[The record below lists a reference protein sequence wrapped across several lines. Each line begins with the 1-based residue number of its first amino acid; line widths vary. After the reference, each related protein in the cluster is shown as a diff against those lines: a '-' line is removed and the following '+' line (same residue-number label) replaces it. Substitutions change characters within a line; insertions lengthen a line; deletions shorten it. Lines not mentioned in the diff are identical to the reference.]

1 MFTVFKNAWKLPE
14 LRKKILYTLLM
25 LLLYRLCCYIPTPG
39 IDPTI
44 ITTGISDA
52 NENIWGLMNII
63 TGGALQGYTFMAM
76 GISPYINASI
86 IIQLLQ
92 VVIPALERLS
102 HEENGREKINKIVRY
117 TSFGL
122 AFLQAVGICYAFDSQ
137 MRAGGD
143 SLLVEGINPILAYV
157 LIGLTLTAGTA
168 VAIWIGDRISEKGLG
183 NGISMLI
190 FVGIIARFPVTVENY
205 FSTAAQNSAAGN
217 NALWWILPI
226 VLIAIVALIVVVIFV
241 ELGER
246 RINIQYAKR
255 VSGRKVYGGQ
265 STYMPIKPN
274 SCGVLPLIF
283 SMSLLMFPSIL
294 TGMFWSGSKFEQFY
308 SKWLGQGTWGYMIVS
323 FLLTIGFAFFYSAIS
338 FNAAETSKNLQK
350 YGGFIQGI
358 RPGKPTTDY
367 LNKVSKRLV
376 LFSGLYLGV
385 ISTIPMLASALLPYF
400 SNFDASTVLGL
411 ALTFS
416 STGLLIIVSVSIEI
430 TKQLESQMVM
440 RHYKGFLD

>member
-1 MFTVFKNAWKLPE
+1 MFSVFKNAWKLPE

-25 LLLYRLCCYIPTPG
+25 LLVYRLCCFIPTPG
-39 IDPTI
+39 INPALQI
-44 ITTGISDA
+44 DA
-52 NENIWGLMNII
+52 ANDNIWGLMNII
-63 TGGALQGYTFMAM
+63 TGGSLQGYHFMAM

-92 VVIPALERLS
+92 VVIPALERLGR
-102 HEENGREKINKIVRY
+102 EEDGREKINKIVRY

-122 AFLQAVGICYAFDSQ
+122 AFLQAVGICYAFSSSNDMFVS
-137 MRAGGD
+137 
-143 SLLVEGINPILAYV
+143 GINEWLAYIIV
-157 LIGLTLTAGTA
+157 GLSLTAGTA
-168 VAIWIGDRISEKGLG
+168 VALWIGDRISEKGVG

-190 FVGIIARFPVTVENY
+190 FVGIIARFPVTAQNY
-205 FSTAAQNSAAGN
+205 LQTAANNSQAGN
-217 NALWWILPI
+217 NALWWILPL
-226 VLIAIVALIVVVIFV
+226 VLIAIVALIVIVIFV

-294 TGMFWSGSKFEQFY
+294 TGMFWSGSKFETFY
-308 SKWLGQGTWGYMIVS
+308 TKWLGQGTWGYLVVS
-323 FLLTIGFAFFYSAIS
+323 FLLTIGFAYFYSAIT

-385 ISTIPMLASALLPYF
+385 ISSIPMLASAILSSIP
-400 SNFDASTVLGL
+400 NFDANTVLSL

-416 STGLLIIVSVSIEI
+416 STGLLIIVSVAIEI

>member
-1 MFTVFKNAWKLPE
+1 MFSVFKNAWKIPE

-44 ITTGISDA
+44 ITTGISSA

-63 TGGALQGYTFMAM
+63 TGGSLQGYTFMAM

-122 AFLQAVGICYAFDSQ
+122 AFLQAVGICYAFNSQ
-137 MRAGGD
+137 MAAGGE
-143 SLLVEGINPILAYV
+143 SLLVDGLNPILAYV

-205 FSTAAQNSAAGN
+205 FATAVANSQVGN

-308 SKWLGQGTWGYMIVS
+308 TKWLGQGTWGYMIVS

-376 LFSGLYLGV
+376 LFSGLYLGI

>member
-1 MFTVFKNAWKLPE
+1 MFSTFKNAWKLPE

-25 LLLYRLCCYIPTPG
+25 LLVYRLCCFIPTPG
-39 IDPTI
+39 VNPTLQI
-44 ITTGISDA
+44 EAA
-52 NENIWGLMNII
+52 NQNIFGLMNII
-63 TGGALQGYTFMAM
+63 TGGSLEGYTFMAM

-92 VVIPALERLS
+92 VVIPSLERLA
-102 HEENGREKINKIVRY
+102 HDEDGREKINKIVRY

-122 AFLQAVGICYAFDSQ
+122 AFLQAVGICYAFSKSQ
-137 MRAGGD
+137 QV
-143 SLLVEGINPILAYV
+143 LVDGKNPVLGYILV
-157 LIGLTLTAGTA
+157 GLSLTAGSA
-168 VAIWIGDRISEKGLG
+168 VAMWIGDRISEKGVG

-190 FVGIIARFPVTVENY
+190 FIGIIARLPLTATNY
-205 FSTAAQNSAAGN
+205 VQSAISGSQSGN
-217 NALWWILPI
+217 NALWWILPL
-226 VLIAIVALIVVVIFV
+226 VLIFAAALIVLVVFV

-265 STYMPIKPN
+265 STYMPLKPN

-283 SMSLLMFPSIL
+283 SMSLLMFPSIIA
-294 TGMFWSGSKFEQFY
+294 GMFFSGSKFEAFY
-308 SKWLGQGTWGYMIVS
+308 SKWLGSGTWGYTIVS
-323 FLLTIGFAFFYSAIS
+323 IFLTIGFAYFYSAIT
-338 FNAAETSKNLQK
+338 FNAQETSKNLQK

-367 LNKVSKRLV
+367 LNKISKRLV
-376 LFSGLYLGV
+376 LFSGLYLSV
-385 ISTIPMLASALLPYF
+385 ISSIPMIASSILSLTNYGSPIL
-400 SNFDASTVLGL
+400 TL

-416 STGLLIIVSVSIEI
+416 STGLLIIVSVAIEVS
-430 TKQLESQMVM
+430 KQLESQMVM

>member
-1 MFTVFKNAWKLPE
+1 MFSVFKNAWKLPE

-92 VVIPALERLS
+92 VVIPALERLT

-137 MRAGGD
+137 MRAGGE
-143 SLLVEGINPILAYV
+143 SLLVSGINPILAYV

-205 FSTAAQNSAAGN
+205 FSTAARNSAAGN

>member
-1 MFTVFKNAWKLPE
+1 MFSTFRNAWKLPE
-14 LRKKILYTLLM
+14 LRKKILFTLLM
-25 LLLYRLCCYIPTPG
+25 LLVYRLCCYIPTPG
-39 IDPTI
+39 VDPSLTI
-44 ITTGISDA
+44 ESA
-52 NENIWGLMNII
+52 NDNIWGLMNII
-63 TGGALQGYTFMAM
+63 TGGSLEGYTFMAM

-92 VVIPALERLS
+92 VVIPSLERLS
-102 HEENGREKINKIVRY
+102 KDEDGREKINKIVRY
-117 TSFGL
+117 SSFVL
-122 AFLQAVGICYAFDSQ
+122 AFLQAIGICYAFSRTQTVIDSHIP
-137 MRAGGD
+137 
-143 SLLVEGINPILAYV
+143 SLLGYILV
-157 LIGLTLTAGTA
+157 GVSLTAGSA
-168 VAIWIGDRISEKGLG
+168 VAMWIGDKISEKGVG

-190 FVGIIARFPVTVENY
+190 FIGIIARLPLTVKNY
-205 FSTAAQNSAAGN
+205 VDQAVSNSQAGN
-217 NALWWILPI
+217 NALWWVLPFVI
-226 VLIAIVALIVVVIFV
+226 IAIIAIICVVIFV

-283 SMSLLMFPSIL
+283 SMSLLMFPSIIA
-294 TGMFWSGSKFEQFY
+294 GMFWSGKGFDTWY
-308 SKWLGQGTWGYMIVS
+308 TKWLGSGTWGYTIVS
-323 FLLTIGFAFFYSAIS
+323 FLLTVGFAFFYSAIT
-338 FNAAETSKNLQK
+338 FNASETSKNLQS

-367 LNKVSKRLV
+367 LNKINKRLV
-376 LFSGLYLGV
+376 LFAGLYLGL
-385 ISTIPMLASALLPYF
+385 ISSIPMIISSIMTTVNNSVNTSAIL
-400 SNFDASTVLGL
+400 SL

-416 STGLLIIVSVSIEI
+416 STGLLIIVSVAIEI

>member
-1 MFTVFKNAWKLPE
+1 MFSTFKNAWKLPE

-25 LLLYRLCCYIPTPG
+25 LLVYRLCCFIPTPG
-39 IDPTI
+39 VNPTLQI
-44 ITTGISDA
+44 EAA
-52 NENIWGLMNII
+52 NQNIFGLMNII
-63 TGGALQGYTFMAM
+63 TGGSLEGYTFMAM

-92 VVIPALERLS
+92 VVIPSLERLG
-102 HEENGREKINKIVRY
+102 HDEDGREKINKIVRY

-122 AFLQAVGICYAFDSQ
+122 AFLQAIGICYAFSKSQ
-137 MRAGGD
+137 QV
-143 SLLVEGINPILAYV
+143 LVDGINPVLGYILV
-157 LIGLTLTAGTA
+157 GLSLTAGSA
-168 VAIWIGDRISEKGLG
+168 VAMWIGDRISEKGIG

-190 FVGIIARFPVTVENY
+190 FIGIIARLPL
-205 FSTAAQNSAAGN
+205 TATSYIQSAVSGSQSGN
-217 NALWWILPI
+217 NALWWILPL
-226 VLIAIVALIVVVIFV
+226 VLIFAVALIVLVVFV

-265 STYMPIKPN
+265 STYMPLKPN

-283 SMSLLMFPSIL
+283 SMSLLMFPSIIA
-294 TGMFWSGSKFEQFY
+294 GMFFSGSKFEEFY
-308 SKWLGQGTWGYMIVS
+308 SKWLGSGTWGYTIVS
-323 FLLTIGFAFFYSAIS
+323 IFLTIGFAYFYSAIT
-338 FNAAETSKNLQK
+338 FNAQETSKNLQK

-367 LNKVSKRLV
+367 LNKINKRLV
-376 LFSGLYLGV
+376 LFSGLYLSV
-385 ISTIPMLASALLPYF
+385 ISSIPMIASSILSLTNYGSPIL
-400 SNFDASTVLGL
+400 TL

-416 STGLLIIVSVSIEI
+416 STGLLIIVSVSIEVS
-430 TKQLESQMVM
+430 KQLESQMVM

>member
-1 MFTVFKNAWKLPE
+1 MFSTFVNAWKLPE

-25 LLLYRLCCYIPTPG
+25 LLIYRLCCFIPTPG
-39 IDPTI
+39 VNPTLSIDA
-44 ITTGISDA
+44 A
-52 NENIWGLMNII
+52 NQNIFGLMNII
-63 TGGALQGYTFMAM
+63 TGGSLEGYTFMAM

-92 VVIPALERLS
+92 VVIPSLERLG
-102 HEENGREKINKIVRY
+102 HDEDGREKINKIVRY

-122 AFLQAVGICYAFDSQ
+122 AFLQAIGICYAFGKSQ
-137 MRAGGD
+137 QI
-143 SLLVEGINPILAYV
+143 LVSGINPVLGYILV
-157 LIGLTLTAGTA
+157 GLSLTAGSA
-168 VAIWIGDRISEKGLG
+168 VAMWIGDRISEKGVG

-190 FVGIIARFPVTVENY
+190 FIGIIARLPLTATSYVQSAVT
-205 FSTAAQNSAAGN
+205 NSKNGN
-217 NALWWILPI
+217 NALWWILPL
-226 VLIAIVALIVVVIFV
+226 VLVFIVALIVVVVFV

-265 STYMPIKPN
+265 STYMPLKPN

-283 SMSLLMFPSIL
+283 SMSLLMFPSIIA
-294 TGMFWSGSKFEQFY
+294 GMFFSGSAFESFY
-308 SKWLGQGTWGYMIVS
+308 SKWLGSGTWGYTIVS
-323 FLLTIGFAFFYSAIS
+323 IFLTIGFAYFYSAIT
-338 FNAAETSKNLQK
+338 FNAQETSKNLQK

-367 LNKVSKRLV
+367 LNKINKRLV
-376 LFSGLYLGV
+376 LFSGLYLSV
-385 ISTIPMLASALLPYF
+385 ISSIPMIASSILSLTNYGSPIL
-400 SNFDASTVLGL
+400 NL

-416 STGLLIIVSVSIEI
+416 STGLLIIVSVAIEVS
-430 TKQLESQMVM
+430 KQLESQMVM

>member
-1 MFTVFKNAWKLPE
+1 MFSTFKNAWKLPE

-25 LLLYRLCCYIPTPG
+25 LLVYRLCCFIPTPG
-39 IDPTI
+39 VNPTLQI
-44 ITTGISDA
+44 EAA
-52 NENIWGLMNII
+52 NQNIFGLMNII
-63 TGGALQGYTFMAM
+63 TGGSLEGYTFMAM

-92 VVIPALERLS
+92 VVIPSLERLA
-102 HEENGREKINKIVRY
+102 HDEDGREKINKIVRY

-122 AFLQAVGICYAFDSQ
+122 AFLQAVGICYAFSKSQ
-137 MRAGGD
+137 QV
-143 SLLVEGINPILAYV
+143 LVDGINPVLGYILV
-157 LIGLTLTAGTA
+157 GLSLTAGSA
-168 VAIWIGDRISEKGLG
+168 VAMWIGDRISEKGVG

-190 FVGIIARFPVTVENY
+190 FIGIIARLPLTATNY
-205 FSTAAQNSAAGN
+205 VQSAISGSQSGN
-217 NALWWILPI
+217 NALWWILPL
-226 VLIAIVALIVVVIFV
+226 VLIFAVALIVLVVFV

-265 STYMPIKPN
+265 STYMPLKPN

-283 SMSLLMFPSIL
+283 SMSLLMFPSIIA
-294 TGMFWSGSKFEQFY
+294 GMFFSGSKFETFY
-308 SKWLGQGTWGYMIVS
+308 SKWLGSGTWGYTVVS
-323 FLLTIGFAFFYSAIS
+323 IFLTIGFAYFYSAIT
-338 FNAAETSKNLQK
+338 FNAQETSKNLQK

-367 LNKVSKRLV
+367 LNKISKRLV
-376 LFSGLYLGV
+376 LFSGLYLSV
-385 ISTIPMLASALLPYF
+385 ISSIPMIASSILSLTNYGSPIL
-400 SNFDASTVLGL
+400 TL

-416 STGLLIIVSVSIEI
+416 STGLLIIVSVAIEVS
-430 TKQLESQMVM
+430 KQLESQMVM

>member
-1 MFTVFKNAWKLPE
+1 MFSTFKNAWKLPE

-25 LLLYRLCCYIPTPG
+25 LLVYRLCCFIPTPG
-39 IDPTI
+39 VNPTLQI
-44 ITTGISDA
+44 EAA
-52 NENIWGLMNII
+52 NQNIFGLMNII
-63 TGGALQGYTFMAM
+63 TGGSLEGYTFMAM

-92 VVIPALERLS
+92 VVIPSLERLA
-102 HEENGREKINKIVRY
+102 HDEDGREKINKIVRY

-122 AFLQAVGICYAFDSQ
+122 AFLQAVGICYAFSKSQ
-137 MRAGGD
+137 QV
-143 SLLVEGINPILAYV
+143 LVDGINPVLGYILV
-157 LIGLTLTAGTA
+157 GLSLTAGSA
-168 VAIWIGDRISEKGLG
+168 VAMWIGDRISEKGVG

-190 FVGIIARFPVTVENY
+190 FIGIIARLPLTATNY
-205 FSTAAQNSAAGN
+205 VQSAISGSQSGN
-217 NALWWILPI
+217 NALWWILPL
-226 VLIAIVALIVVVIFV
+226 VLIFAAALIVLVVFV

-265 STYMPIKPN
+265 STYMPLKPN

-283 SMSLLMFPSIL
+283 SMSLLMFPSIIA
-294 TGMFWSGSKFEQFY
+294 GMFFSGSKFEAFY
-308 SKWLGQGTWGYMIVS
+308 SKWLGSGTWGYTIVS
-323 FLLTIGFAFFYSAIS
+323 IFLTIGFAYFYSAIT
-338 FNAAETSKNLQK
+338 FNAQETSKNLQK

-367 LNKVSKRLV
+367 LNKISKRLV
-376 LFSGLYLGV
+376 LFSGLYLSV
-385 ISTIPMLASALLPYF
+385 ISSIPMIASSILSLTNYGSPIL
-400 SNFDASTVLGL
+400 TL

-416 STGLLIIVSVSIEI
+416 STGLLIIVSVAIEVS
-430 TKQLESQMVM
+430 KQLESQMVM

>member
-1 MFTVFKNAWKLPE
+1 MFSVFKNAWKLPE

-25 LLLYRLCCYIPTPG
+25 LLVYRLCCFIPTPG
-39 IDPTI
+39 INPALQI
-44 ITTGISDA
+44 DA
-52 NENIWGLMNII
+52 ANDNIWGLMNII
-63 TGGALQGYTFMAM
+63 TGGSLQGYHFMAM

-92 VVIPALERLS
+92 VVIPVLERLGR
-102 HEENGREKINKIVRY
+102 EEDGREKINKIVRY

-122 AFLQAVGICYAFDSQ
+122 AFLQAVGICYAFSSSNDMFVS
-137 MRAGGD
+137 
-143 SLLVEGINPILAYV
+143 GINEWLAYIIV
-157 LIGLTLTAGTA
+157 GLSLTAGTA
-168 VAIWIGDRISEKGLG
+168 VALWIGDRISEKGVG

-190 FVGIIARFPVTVENY
+190 FVGIIARFPVTAQNY
-205 FSTAAQNSAAGN
+205 LQTAANNSQAGN
-217 NALWWILPI
+217 NALWWILPL
-226 VLIAIVALIVVVIFV
+226 VLIAIVALIVIVIFV

-294 TGMFWSGSKFEQFY
+294 TGMFWSGSKFETFY
-308 SKWLGQGTWGYMIVS
+308 TKWLGQGTWGYLVVS
-323 FLLTIGFAFFYSAIS
+323 FLLTIGFAYFYSAIT

-385 ISTIPMLASALLPYF
+385 ISSIPMLASAILSSIP
-400 SNFDASTVLGL
+400 NFDANTVLSL

-416 STGLLIIVSVSIEI
+416 STGLLIIVSVAIEI

>member
-1 MFTVFKNAWKLPE
+1 MFSVFKNAWKLPE

-25 LLLYRLCCYIPTPG
+25 LLVYRLCCFIPTPG
-39 IDPTI
+39 INPSLQI
-44 ITTGISDA
+44 DA
-52 NENIWGLMNII
+52 ANDSIWGLMNII
-63 TGGALQGYTFMAM
+63 TGGSLQGYHFMAM

-92 VVIPALERLS
+92 VVIPALERLGR
-102 HEENGREKINKIVRY
+102 EEDGREKINKIVRY

-122 AFLQAVGICYAFDSQ
+122 AFLQAVGICYAFSQ
-137 MRAGGD
+137 TNDMFV
-143 SLLVEGINPILAYV
+143 SGINEWLAYIIV
-157 LIGLTLTAGTA
+157 GLSLTAGTA
-168 VAIWIGDRISEKGLG
+168 VALWIGDRISEKGLG

-190 FVGIIARFPVTVENY
+190 FVGIIARFPVTAQNY
-205 FSTAAQNSAAGN
+205 VQTAAANSQTGN

-226 VLIAIVALIVVVIFV
+226 VLVAIVALIIAVVFV

-294 TGMFWSGSKFEQFY
+294 TGMFWAGSKFETFY
-308 SKWLGQGTWGYMIVS
+308 TKWLGQGTWGYLVVS
-323 FLLTIGFAFFYSAIS
+323 FLLTIGFAYFYSAIT

-350 YGGFIQGI
+350 HGGFIQGI

-385 ISTIPMLASALLPYF
+385 ISSIPMLASAILSTIP
-400 SNFDASTVLGL
+400 NFDANTVLSL

-416 STGLLIIVSVSIEI
+416 STGLLIIVSVAIEI

>member
-1 MFTVFKNAWKLPE
+1 MFSTFKNAWKLPE

-25 LLLYRLCCYIPTPG
+25 LLVYRLCCFIPTPG
-39 IDPTI
+39 VNPTLQI
-44 ITTGISDA
+44 EAA
-52 NENIWGLMNII
+52 NQNIFGLMNII
-63 TGGALQGYTFMAM
+63 TGGSLEGYTFMAM

-92 VVIPALERLS
+92 VVIPSLERLA
-102 HEENGREKINKIVRY
+102 HDEDGREKINKIVRY

-122 AFLQAVGICYAFDSQ
+122 AFLQAVGICYAFSKSQ
-137 MRAGGD
+137 QV
-143 SLLVEGINPILAYV
+143 LVDGINPVLGYILV
-157 LIGLTLTAGTA
+157 GLALTAGSA
-168 VAIWIGDRISEKGLG
+168 VAMWIGDRISEKGVG

-190 FVGIIARFPVTVENY
+190 FIGIIARLPLTATNY
-205 FSTAAQNSAAGN
+205 VQSAISGSQSGN
-217 NALWWILPI
+217 NALWWILPL
-226 VLIAIVALIVVVIFV
+226 VLIFAVALIVLVVFV

-265 STYMPIKPN
+265 STYMPLKPN

-283 SMSLLMFPSIL
+283 SMSLLMFPSIIA
-294 TGMFWSGSKFEQFY
+294 GMFFSGSKFETFY
-308 SKWLGQGTWGYMIVS
+308 SKWLGSGTWGYTVVS
-323 FLLTIGFAFFYSAIS
+323 IFLTIGFAYFYSAIT
-338 FNAAETSKNLQK
+338 FNAQETSKNLQK

-367 LNKVSKRLV
+367 LNKISKRLV
-376 LFSGLYLGV
+376 LFSGLYLSV
-385 ISTIPMLASALLPYF
+385 ISSIPMIASSILSLTNYGSPIL
-400 SNFDASTVLGL
+400 TL

-416 STGLLIIVSVSIEI
+416 STGLLIIVSVAIEVS
-430 TKQLESQMVM
+430 KQLESQMVM

>member
-1 MFTVFKNAWKLPE
+1 MFSVFKNAWKLPE
-14 LRKKILYTLLM
+14 LRKKILFTLLM

-44 ITTGISDA
+44 ITNGIASA

-63 TGGALQGYTFMAM
+63 TGGSLQGYTFMAM

-92 VVIPALERLS
+92 VVIPALERMAR
-102 HEENGREKINKIVRY
+102 EENGREKINKIVRY

-122 AFLQAVGICYAFDSQ
+122 AFLQAVGICYAFNSQ
-137 MRAGGD
+137 LQASGSSM
-143 SLLVEGINPILAYV
+143 LVAGINPVLAYV
-157 LIGLTLTAGTA
+157 LIGLSLTAGTA
-168 VAIWIGDRISEKGLG
+168 VAMWIGDRISEKGLG

-205 FSTAAQNSAAGN
+205 FATAASNSALGN
-217 NALWWILPI
+217 NALWWILPLVI
-226 VLIAIVALIVVVIFV
+226 LAIVALIVVVIFV

-246 RINIQYAKR
+246 RISIQYAKR

-294 TGMFWSGSKFEQFY
+294 TGMFWSGSKFETFY
-308 SKWLGQGTWGYMIVS
+308 TKWLGQGTWGYMIAS

-385 ISTIPMLASALLPYF
+385 ISSIPMLASAILSTIP
-400 SNFDASTVLGL
+400 NFDVNTVLGL

>member
-1 MFTVFKNAWKLPE
+1 MFSVFKNAWKIPE

-44 ITTGISDA
+44 ITNGIASA

-63 TGGALQGYTFMAM
+63 TGGSLQGYTFMAM

-92 VVIPALERLS
+92 VVIPALERLG

-122 AFLQAVGICYAFDSQ
+122 AFLQAVGICYAFNANGES
-137 MRAGGD
+137 M
-143 SLLVEGINPILAYV
+143 LVEGINPILAYV
-157 LIGLTLTAGTA
+157 LIGLSLTAGTA

-205 FSTAAQNSAAGN
+205 FATAAANSAVGN
-217 NALWWILPI
+217 NALWWILPL
-226 VLIAIVALIVVVIFV
+226 VLVAIVALIVVVIFV

-246 RINIQYAKR
+246 KISIQYAKR

-294 TGMFWSGSKFEQFY
+294 TGMFWSGSAFEEFY
-308 SKWLGQGTWGYMIVS
+308 TKWLGQGTWGYMIVS
-323 FLLTIGFAFFYSAIS
+323 FLLTIGFAYFYSAIS

-385 ISTIPMLASALLPYF
+385 ISTIPMLASAILSSIP
-400 SNFDASTVLGL
+400 NFDVNTVLGL

>member
-1 MFTVFKNAWKLPE
+1 MFSVFKNAWKLPE

-25 LLLYRLCCYIPTPG
+25 LLIYRLCCFIPTPG
-39 IDPTI
+39 INPALQI
-44 ITTGISDA
+44 DA
-52 NENIWGLMNII
+52 ANDNIWGLMNII
-63 TGGALQGYTFMAM
+63 TGGSLQGYHFMAM

-92 VVIPALERLS
+92 VVIPALERLGR
-102 HEENGREKINKIVRY
+102 EEDGREKINKIVRY

-122 AFLQAVGICYAFDSQ
+122 AFLQAVGICYAFSSSNDMFVS
-137 MRAGGD
+137 
-143 SLLVEGINPILAYV
+143 GINEWLAYIIV
-157 LIGLTLTAGTA
+157 GLSLTAGTA
-168 VAIWIGDRISEKGLG
+168 VALWIGDRISEKGVG

-190 FVGIIARFPVTVENY
+190 FVGIIARFPVTAQNY
-205 FSTAAQNSAAGN
+205 IQTAANNSQAGN
-217 NALWWILPI
+217 NALWWILPL
-226 VLIAIVALIVVVIFV
+226 VLIAIVALIIMVIFV

-294 TGMFWSGSKFEQFY
+294 TGMFWSGSKFETFY
-308 SKWLGQGTWGYMIVS
+308 TKWLGQGTWGYLVVS
-323 FLLTIGFAFFYSAIS
+323 FLLTIGFAYFYSAIT

-385 ISTIPMLASALLPYF
+385 ISSIPMLASAILSSIP
-400 SNFDASTVLGL
+400 NFDANTVLSL

-416 STGLLIIVSVSIEI
+416 STGLLIIVSVAIEI

>member
-1 MFTVFKNAWKLPE
+1 MFSVFRNAWKIPE

-25 LLLYRLCCYIPTPG
+25 LLIYRVCCYIPTPG
-39 IDPTI
+39 VDPTLSI
-44 ITTGISDA
+44 EAA
-52 NENIWGLMNII
+52 NQNIWGLMNII
-63 TGGALQGYTFMAM
+63 TGGSLEGYTFMAM

-92 VVIPALERLS
+92 VVIPSLERLS
-102 HEENGREKINKIVRY
+102 REEDGRAKINKIVRY
-117 TSFGL
+117 VSFGL
-122 AFLQAVGICYAFDSQ
+122 AFLQAVGICYAFSQ
-137 MRAGGD
+137 
-143 SLLVEGINPILAYV
+143 SQQVLVDGINPILGYALV
-157 LIGLTLTAGTA
+157 GLSLTAGTA
-168 VAIWIGDRISEKGLG
+168 VALWIGDRITEKGLG

-190 FVGIIARFPVTVENY
+190 FVGIIARFPI
-205 FSTAAQNSAAGN
+205 TAQSYITNAVAASQAGN
-217 NALWWILPI
+217 NALWWILPL

-283 SMSLLMFPSIL
+283 SMSLLMFPSII
-294 TGMFWSGSKFEQFY
+294 TGMFWSGSAFEQFY
-308 SKWLGQGTWGYMIVS
+308 TQWLGQGTWGYTVVS
-323 FLLTIGFAFFYSAIS
+323 FLLTIGFAYFYSAIT
-338 FNAAETSKNLQK
+338 FNAQETSKNLQK

-367 LNKVSKRLV
+367 LNKVNKRLV

-385 ISTIPMLASALLPYF
+385 ISSIPMIASAIMTMVSPQYAN
-400 SNFDASTVLGL
+400 SILGL

-416 STGLLIIVSVSIEI
+416 STGLLIIVSTSIEV
-430 TKQLESQMVM
+430 TKQLQSQMVM

>member
-1 MFTVFKNAWKLPE
+1 MFSVFKNAWKLPE

-25 LLLYRLCCYIPTPG
+25 LLIYRLCCFIPTPG
-39 IDPTI
+39 INPSLQI
-44 ITTGISDA
+44 DA
-52 NENIWGLMNII
+52 ANDNIWGLMNII
-63 TGGALQGYTFMAM
+63 TGGSLQGYHFMAM

-92 VVIPALERLS
+92 VVIPALERLGR
-102 HEENGREKINKIVRY
+102 EEDGREKINKIVRY

-122 AFLQAVGICYAFDSQ
+122 AFLQAVGICYAFSSSNDMFVS
-137 MRAGGD
+137 
-143 SLLVEGINPILAYV
+143 GINEWLAYIIV
-157 LIGLTLTAGTA
+157 GLSLTAGTA
-168 VAIWIGDRISEKGLG
+168 VALWIGDRISEKGVG

-190 FVGIIARFPVTVENY
+190 FVGIIARFPVTAQNY
-205 FSTAAQNSAAGN
+205 IQTAANNSQAGN

-226 VLIAIVALIVVVIFV
+226 VLLAVVALIVMVIFV

-294 TGMFWSGSKFEQFY
+294 TGMFWSGSKFETFY
-308 SKWLGQGTWGYMIVS
+308 TKWLGQGTWGYLVVS
-323 FLLTIGFAFFYSAIS
+323 FLLTIGFAYFYSAIT

-385 ISTIPMLASALLPYF
+385 ISSIPMLASAILSSIP
-400 SNFDASTVLGL
+400 NFDANTVLSL

-416 STGLLIIVSVSIEI
+416 STGLLIIVSVAIEI

>member
-1 MFTVFKNAWKLPE
+1 MFSVFKNAWKLPE

-25 LLLYRLCCYIPTPG
+25 LLVYRLCCFIPTPG
-39 IDPTI
+39 INPSLQI
-44 ITTGISDA
+44 EAA
-52 NENIWGLMNII
+52 NDNIWGLMNII
-63 TGGALQGYTFMAM
+63 TGGSLQGYHFMAM

-92 VVIPALERLS
+92 VVIPALERLGR
-102 HEENGREKINKIVRY
+102 EENGREKINKIVRY

-122 AFLQAVGICYAFDSQ
+122 AFLQAVGICYAFSSSNDMFVS
-137 MRAGGD
+137 
-143 SLLVEGINPILAYV
+143 GINEWLAYIIV
-157 LIGLTLTAGTA
+157 GLSLTAGTA
-168 VAIWIGDRISEKGLG
+168 VALWIGDRISEKGVG

-190 FVGIIARFPVTVENY
+190 FVGIIARFPVTVQNY
-205 FSTAAQNSAAGN
+205 IQTAANNSQAGN
-217 NALWWILPI
+217 NALWWVLPL
-226 VLIAIVALIVVVIFV
+226 VLIAIVALIIVVIFV

-294 TGMFWSGSKFEQFY
+294 TGMFWSGSKFETFY
-308 SKWLGQGTWGYMIVS
+308 TKWLGQGTWGYLVVS
-323 FLLTIGFAFFYSAIS
+323 FLLTIGFAYFYSAIT

-385 ISTIPMLASALLPYF
+385 ISSIPMLASAILSSIP
-400 SNFDASTVLGL
+400 NFDANTVLSL

-416 STGLLIIVSVSIEI
+416 STGLLIIVSVAIEI

>member
-1 MFTVFKNAWKLPE
+1 MFSVFKNAWKLPE
-14 LRKKILYTLLM
+14 LRKKILFTLLM

-44 ITTGISDA
+44 ITNGIASA

-63 TGGALQGYTFMAM
+63 TGGSLQGYTFMAM

-92 VVIPALERLS
+92 VVIPALERMAR
-102 HEENGREKINKIVRY
+102 EENGREKINKIVRY

-122 AFLQAVGICYAFDSQ
+122 AFLQAVGICYAFNSQ
-137 MRAGGD
+137 LQASGQSM
-143 SLLVEGINPILAYV
+143 LVQGINPILAYV
-157 LIGLTLTAGTA
+157 LIGLSLTAGTA
-168 VAIWIGDRISEKGLG
+168 VAMWIGDRISEKGLG

-205 FSTAAQNSAAGN
+205 FATAASNSASGN
-217 NALWWILPI
+217 NALWWILPLVI
-226 VLIAIVALIVVVIFV
+226 LAIVALIAVVIFV

-246 RINIQYAKR
+246 RISIQYAKR

-294 TGMFWSGSKFEQFY
+294 TGMFWSGSKFETFY
-308 SKWLGQGTWGYMIVS
+308 TKWLGQGTWGYMIAS

-358 RPGKPTTDY
+358 
-367 LNKVSKRLV
+367 LV
-376 LFSGLYLGV
+376 NSHNF
-385 ISTIPMLASALLPYF
+385 PPYT
-400 SNFDASTVLGL
+400 NAY
-411 ALTFS
+411 
-416 STGLLIIVSVSIEI
+416 
-430 TKQLESQMVM
+430 
-440 RHYKGFLD
+440 H

>member
-1 MFTVFKNAWKLPE
+1 MFSVFKNAWKLPE

-25 LLLYRLCCYIPTPG
+25 LLVYRLCCFIPTPG
-39 IDPTI
+39 INPSLQI
-44 ITTGISDA
+44 DA
-52 NENIWGLMNII
+52 ANDSIWGLMNII
-63 TGGALQGYTFMAM
+63 TGGSLQGYHFMAM

-92 VVIPALERLS
+92 VVIPALERLGR
-102 HEENGREKINKIVRY
+102 EEDGREKINKIVRY

-122 AFLQAVGICYAFDSQ
+122 AFLQAVGICYAFSQ
-137 MRAGGD
+137 TNDMFV
-143 SLLVEGINPILAYV
+143 SGINEWLAYIIV
-157 LIGLTLTAGTA
+157 GLSLTAGTA
-168 VAIWIGDRISEKGLG
+168 VALWIGDRISEKGLG

-190 FVGIIARFPVTVENY
+190 FVGIIARFPVTAQNY
-205 FSTAAQNSAAGN
+205 VQTAAANSQTGN

-226 VLIAIVALIVVVIFV
+226 VLVAIVALIIAVVFV

-294 TGMFWSGSKFEQFY
+294 TGMFWAGSKFETFY
-308 SKWLGQGTWGYMIVS
+308 TKWLGQGTWGYLVVS
-323 FLLTIGFAFFYSAIS
+323 FLLTIGFAYFYSAIT

-385 ISTIPMLASALLPYF
+385 ISSIPMLASAILSTIP
-400 SNFDASTVLGL
+400 NFDANTVLSL

-416 STGLLIIVSVSIEI
+416 STGLLIIVSVAIEI

>member
-14 LRKKILYTLLM
+14 LRKKIWFTLLM
-25 LLLYRLCCYIPTPG
+25 LLIYRLCCFIPTPG
-39 IDPTI
+39 VDPTLTI
-44 ITTGISDA
+44 DA
-52 NENIWGLMNII
+52 ANQNIWGLMNII
-63 TGGALQGYTFMAM
+63 TGGSLEGYTFMAM

-92 VVIPALERLS
+92 VVIPALERLG
-102 HEENGREKINKIVRY
+102 HDEDGREKINKIVRY
-117 TSFGL
+117 SSFGL
-122 AFLQAVGICYAFDSQ
+122 AFLQAVGICYAFSKSQ
-137 MRAGGD
+137 QI
-143 SLLVEGINPILAYV
+143 LVEGINPVLGYIMVGLA
-157 LIGLTLTAGTA
+157 LTAGSG

-190 FVGIIARFPVTVENY
+190 FIGIIARLPVTVEQY
-205 FSTAAQNSAAGN
+205 ISTAITNSQNGN
-217 NALWWILPI
+217 NALWWVLPL
-226 VLIAIVALIVVVIFV
+226 VLIAVAAIIVVVIIV

-283 SMSLLMFPSIL
+283 SMSLLMFPSIIA
-294 TGMFWSGSKFEQFY
+294 GMFWSGGKFAAWY
-308 SKWLGQGTWGYMIVS
+308 SKWLGSGTWGYTIVS
-323 FLLTIGFAFFYSAIS
+323 FLLTIGFAFFYSAIT
-338 FNAAETSKNLQK
+338 FNAQETSQNLQK

-367 LNKVSKRLV
+367 LNKINKRLV
-376 LFSGLYLGV
+376 LFSGLYLGI
-385 ISTIPMLASALLPYF
+385 ISSIPMILS
-400 SNFDASTVLGL
+400 SVLGMIQSSNVNSILAL

-416 STGLLIIVSVSIEI
+416 STGLLIIVSVSIEV

>member
-1 MFTVFKNAWKLPE
+1 MFSVFKNAWKIPD

-39 IDPTI
+39 VNPTLQL
-44 ITTGISDA
+44 DMA

-63 TGGALQGYTFMAM
+63 TGGSLEGYTFMAM

-92 VVIPALERLS
+92 VVIPALERMGR
-102 HEENGREKINKIVRY
+102 EENGREKINKIVRY

-122 AFLQAVGICYAFDSQ
+122 AFLQAIGICIAFDQ
-137 MRAGGD
+137 QLGAGQ
-143 SLLVEGINPILAYV
+143 SMLVSESILTYV
-157 LIGLTLTAGTA
+157 IVGLSLTAGTA

-190 FVGIIARFPVTVENY
+190 FVGIIARFPA
-205 FSTAAQNSAAGN
+205 TASGYVDQASGLSATGN
-217 NALWWILPI
+217 NTLWWILP
-226 VLIAIVALIVVVIFV
+226 LIIAAIVAMIVVVIFV

-294 TGMFWSGSKFEQFY
+294 IGMFGSPDSGFGKFY
-308 SKWLGQGTWGYMIVS
+308 TNWLGQGTWGYMIAS

-385 ISTIPMLASALLPYF
+385 ISSVPMLASAILGHVAPTLAN
-400 SNFDASTVLGL
+400 SILGL

-416 STGLLIIVSVSIEI
+416 STGLLIIVSVSIEV

>member
-1 MFTVFKNAWKLPE
+1 MFSVFKNAWKIPD

-39 IDPTI
+39 VNPTLQL
-44 ITTGISDA
+44 DMA

-63 TGGALQGYTFMAM
+63 TGGSLEGYTFMAM

-92 VVIPALERLS
+92 VVIPALERMGR
-102 HEENGREKINKIVRY
+102 EENGREKINKIVRY

-122 AFLQAVGICYAFDSQ
+122 AFLQAIGICIAFDQ
-137 MRAGGD
+137 QLGAGQ
-143 SLLVEGINPILAYV
+143 SMLVSESILTYV
-157 LIGLTLTAGTA
+157 IVGLSLTAGTA

-190 FVGIIARFPVTVENY
+190 FVGIIARFPA
-205 FSTAAQNSAAGN
+205 TASGYVDQASGLSATGN
-217 NALWWILPI
+217 NTLWWILPLII
-226 VLIAIVALIVVVIFV
+226 VAIVAMIVVVIFV

-294 TGMFWSGSKFEQFY
+294 IGMFGNPEEGFGKFY
-308 SKWLGQGTWGYMIVS
+308 SDWLGQGTWGYMIAS

-385 ISTIPMLASALLPYF
+385 ISSIPMLANAILRHVAPTLADSI
-400 SNFDASTVLGL
+400 LGL

-416 STGLLIIVSVSIEI
+416 STGLLIIVSVSIEV

>member
-1 MFTVFKNAWKLPE
+1 MFSVFKNAWKLPE

-25 LLLYRLCCYIPTPG
+25 LLVYRLCCFIPTPG
-39 IDPTI
+39 INPALQI
-44 ITTGISDA
+44 DA
-52 NENIWGLMNII
+52 ANDNIWGLMNII
-63 TGGALQGYTFMAM
+63 TGGSLQGYHFMAM

-92 VVIPALERLS
+92 VVIPGLERLA
-102 HEENGREKINKIVRY
+102 HQEDGREKINKIVRY

-122 AFLQAVGICYAFDSQ
+122 AFLQAVGICYAFSASND
-137 MRAGGD
+137 MF
-143 SLLVEGINPILAYV
+143 VKGINEWLAYIIV
-157 LIGLTLTAGTA
+157 GLSLTAGTA
-168 VAIWIGDRISEKGLG
+168 VAIWIGDRISEKGVG

-190 FVGIIARFPVTVENY
+190 FVGIIARFPVTAQNY
-205 FSTAAQNSAAGN
+205 LQTAATNSQAGN

-226 VLIAIVALIVVVIFV
+226 VLIAIVALIVFVIFV

-294 TGMFWSGSKFEQFY
+294 TGMFWSGSKFETFY
-308 SKWLGQGTWGYMIVS
+308 TKWLGQGTWGYLVVS
-323 FLLTIGFAFFYSAIS
+323 FLLTIGFAYFYSAIT

-385 ISTIPMLASALLPYF
+385 ISSIPMLASAILSSIP
-400 SNFDASTVLGL
+400 NFDANTVLSL

-416 STGLLIIVSVSIEI
+416 STGLLIIVSVAIEI